1 MDRSTTPRI
10 ALRTIRGLLGL
21 LACATTVSIAGAMPS
36 PPPKQQPPP
45 SGMPASSEPSPAADD
60 SAAIKA
66 ARAEA
71 EKLYTKG
78 YGLSEEAK
86 ALDKAGKAG
95 DAKKKYEKALKQFES
110 AVEHD
115 PGYYQAWNMVGFC
128 SRHSGDLKKAF
139 AAYQKCLIIAPDYEE
154 AHEYLGEA
162 YLQAGDIA
170 NAKMQLAWLHARGS
184 DEAEELE
191 EAIEKVAPR
200 GAASTPA
207 DSSAKVPPA
216 TPSGSAPPDSTH
228 AD

>member
-1 MDRSTTPRI
+1 MDRSTT
-10 ALRTIRGLLGL
+10 LRPISAMLQVPLAL
-21 LACATTVSIAGAMPS
+21 LACAATVSLASAMPS
-36 PPPKQQPPP
+36 PPPKQQQPS
-45 SGMPASSEPSPAADD
+45 SGMPASSQPAAADDD

-78 YGLSEEAK
+78 YELSEEAK
-86 ALDKAGKAG
+86 ALDKAGKPG
-95 DAKKKYEKALKQFES
+95 DAKKKYGKALKQFEG
-110 AVEHD
+110 AVERD
-115 PGYYQAWNMVGFC
+115 PNYYQAWNMVGFC

-139 AAYQKCLIIAPDYEE
+139 ASYEKCLAIAPDYEE

-191 EAIEKVAPR
+191 EAIEKAAP
-200 GAASTPA
+200 
-207 DSSAKVPPA
+207 DSSNA
-216 TPSGSAPPDSTH
+216 H
-228 AD
+228 